1 MQAIFVDINI
11 GKSRSVYY
19 WLGVRT
25 DDRALLTDI
34 AKRLERLCVHV
45 SVRDDVDGIPFLFA
59 VGLRHVHS
67 LELRRKGEACIV
79 ELWRGPPNLDKFI
92 AKVRLHS
99 LKEAAQRCEQWLRN
113 DAT

>member
-1 MQAIFVDINI
+1 AAEREAILPPRRQAV
-11 GKSRSVYY
+11 SEARTARA
-19 WLGVRT
+19 LGVMT

-45 SVRDDVDGIPFLFA
+45 SVRDDDGTPFLFA

-79 ELWRGPPNLDKFI
+79 ELWRGPPNQDKFI
-92 AKVRLHS
+92 AKEMLHS
-99 LKEAAQRCEQWLRN
+99 LEEAA
-113 DAT
+113 